1 VSKNITCKCGPA
13 RSKFEFYIEP
23 AVRDIREALEN
34 RDFVNRA
41 NRGPLRHQGLMD
53 QGLMD
58 QGFMDQGF
66 FDLGWSF
73 PELPWQFGR
82 LDCLW
87 AVNCYY

>member
-1 VSKNITCKCGPA
+1 
-13 RSKFEFYIEP
+13 
-23 AVRDIREALEN
+23 
-34 RDFVNRA
+34 
-41 NRGPLRHQGLMD
+41 MD

-66 FDLGWSF
+66 MDQGFIDLGWSF

-82 LDCLW
+82 LECLW